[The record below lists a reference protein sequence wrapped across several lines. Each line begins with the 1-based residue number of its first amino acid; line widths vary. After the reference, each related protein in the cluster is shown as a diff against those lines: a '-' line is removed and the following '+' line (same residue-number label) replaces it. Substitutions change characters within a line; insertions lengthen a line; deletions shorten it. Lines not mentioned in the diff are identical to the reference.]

1 MACNDC
7 PEITQNPDEG
17 CLSPS
22 VSSCITYDGNDIDC
36 ADISSGQ
43 SLNQVI
49 EQLANNDC
57 GLQEQIEDIVD
68 NMEELSGNVNNL
80 QDDLEELSGSVQT
93 QIDNIIT
100 FTCQDLSGCSID
112 NLLDVDVSP
121 VSGDN
126 LVFNGIKWI
135 NYTPEEKYQF
145 SCQELSGCNIGSLG
159 NVIESTPVSGQCLIY
174 NGTNWVNVNLSIPNA
189 FQCSDLNACSINS
202 LGNVDTTPVSGDL
215 LMYNGSQWTDVPQ
228 SAITDPLYD
237 EIDILSTRLDIV
249 ENALILINSRLDDC
263 CVSGSLDVDF
273 SDSIIDICFQDS
285 TPGKLFGTIHL
296 SGSGGDFNGFDG
308 ITMATVYVSDAT
320 NPSNTT
326 KTVAYIPKLTGSNPS
341 FDIQL
346 LDTQGDPINT
356 SVGGSTRT
364 ISFVSRFKD
373 MDNNIHFVTLTANIP
388 LLNNTDCVNGQS
400 VTFTVD
406 DF

>member
-7 PEITQNPDEG
+7 PELNPNPNEG
-17 CLSPS
+17 CLQPIN
-22 VSSCITYDGNDIDC
+22 SSCVTYDGNDIDC
-36 ADISSGQ
+36 AEIASGQ
-43 SLNQVI
+43 TLNQVI
-49 EQLANNDC
+49 EQLADNDC
-57 GLQEQIEDIVD
+57 DLQNQITNIKENPYVFEC
-68 NMEELSGNVNNL
+68 EELNECSL
-80 QDDLEELSGSVQT
+80 DDLGDVDITTPLSGQT
-93 QIDNIIT
+93 LIFDGVK
-100 FTCQDLSGCSID
+100 F
-112 NLLDVDVSP
+112 
-121 VSGDN
+121 
-126 LVFNGIKWI
+126 I
-135 NYTPEEKYQF
+135 NYTP
-145 SCQELSGCNIGSLG
+145 QEMYEFTCTELNNCSIDSLSDVQIT
-159 NVIESTPVSGQCLIY
+159 TPVSGNVMIY
-174 NGTNWVNVNLSIPNA
+174 NGTRWVNVNLSIPNA

-296 SGSGGDFNGFDG
+296 SGSGGDFNAFDG

>member
-7 PEITQNPDEG
+7 PELNPNPNEG
-17 CLSPS
+17 CLQPIN
-22 VSSCITYDGNDIDC
+22 SSCVTYDGNDIDC
-36 ADISSGQ
+36 AGIASGETIS
-43 SLNQVI
+43 QVI
-49 EQLANNDC
+49 ETLANNDC
-57 GLQEQIEDIVD
+57 NLQDQINDLEDD
-68 NMEELSGNVNNL
+68 LQELSGVVQIIDNKI
-80 QDDLEELSGSVQT
+80 EELSGSQYVF
-93 QIDNIIT
+93 D
-100 FTCQDLSGCSID
+100 CSELSACSID
-112 NLLDVDVSP
+112 SLSDVDVSP
-121 VSGDN
+121 VSGDS
-126 LVFNGIKWI
+126 LIFNGEKWI

-145 SCQELSGCNIGSLG
+145 SCQELSGCNIDSLG

-388 LLNNTDCVNGQS
+388 LLNNMDCVNGQS

>member
-7 PEITQNPDEG
+7 PELNPNPNEG
-17 CLSPS
+17 CLQPIN
-22 VSSCITYDGNDIDC
+22 SSCVTYDGNDVDC
-36 ADISSGQ
+36 ADIASGQ
-43 SLNQVI
+43 TISQVI
-49 EQLANNDC
+49 ETLANNDC
-57 GLQEQIEDIVD
+57 ELQEQIDDLEDD
-68 NMEELSGNVNNL
+68 LQELSGVVQVIDNKI
-80 QDDLEELSGSVQT
+80 DELSGSQY
-93 QIDNIIT
+93 T
-100 FTCQDLSGCSID
+100 FSCSELSACSLDDLS
-112 NLLDVDVSP
+112 DVDVTP
-121 VSGDN
+121 VSGDS
-126 LVFNGIKWI
+126 LIFNGEKWI

-145 SCQELSGCNIGSLG
+145 SCQELSGCNI
-159 NVIESTPVSGQCLIY
+159 
-174 NGTNWVNVNLSIPNA
+174 
-189 FQCSDLNACSINS
+189 DS

-388 LLNNTDCVNGQS
+388 LLNNMDCVNGQS